1 MKETVSANIGS
12 QSFTLDTDAYG
23 TLKSYLDDVRS
34 RLPEDDTETMGDIE
48 ARLAEIFREKT
59 GGGAENRISSAM
71 LIVQS
76 YGTSMLD
83 VIQLNEEVK
92 QAMEGAEELA
102 EIVRC
107 SLNSDYNFPA
117 TNIKRRRYQAVF
129 DIVHY

>member
-1 MKETVSANIGS
+1 MIEELII
-12 QSFTLDTDAYG
+12 Q
-23 TLKSYLDDVRS
+23 YLSS
-34 RLPEDDTETMGDIE
+34 RLSVPVFG
-48 ARLAEIFREKT
+48 EIPPSPPQRFVVVEKT

-129 DIVHY
+129 DIIHY